1 VSCRSPSAVSILVI
15 HPGALGDVLQAV
27 PALRALR
34 RHAVLTFS
42 GQARIG
48 RLLVTMGLVET
59 ALPFDGVGFEALF
72 TRGEPPPALVA
83 RLAHFDRVVSWF
95 GARDTVYVDQ
105 LRAISPGA
113 VIAAPVPEDD
123 RSVWRHLLSTI
134 EGDSPPDLAP
144 IALPDS
150 YGDEAR
156 RALDELGVETT
167 RALLVVH
174 PGAGGEWKVW
184 PAERLA
190 RAIEIILRRT
200 GARALVH
207 QGPADRHAVDR
218 LCPLLTEPPLRLVE
232 PELPL
237 LASVLGRASA
247 YVGMD
252 SGVSHLA
259 AAVGAPS
266 VILFPSATR
275 QRWTPWS
282 PTATALAM
290 SDDPGLVEQVA
301 ATVVARLRAAPPE
314 AGRGPT
320 SGE

>member
-1 VSCRSPSAVSILVI
+1 VSILVI

-34 RHAVLTFS
+34 RHAGLTFS
-42 GQARIG
+42 GQARLG

-72 TRGEPPPALVA
+72 TRDEPPPALVA

-105 LRAISPGA
+105 LGAISPGA

-123 RSVWRHLLSTI
+123 RSVWRHLLWTI
-134 EGDSPPDLAP
+134 GDDSPPELAP
-144 IALPDS
+144 IVLPDS
-150 YGDEAR
+150 CRDEAR
-156 RALDELGVETT
+156 RMLYELGAETT

-174 PGAGGEWKVW
+174 PGSGGKWKVW

-190 RAIEIILRRT
+190 RAIEIIVHQT
-200 GARALVH
+200 GARILVH
-207 QGPADRHAVDR
+207 QGPADRDVVDQ
-218 LCPLLTEPPLRLVE
+218 LCSLLPEAPLRLIE
-232 PELPL
+232 PELRL
-237 LASVLGRASA
+237 LASVLGRADT
-247 YVGMD
+247 YLGMD

-266 VILFPSATR
+266 VILFPAATLK
-275 QRWTPWS
+275 RWTPWS
-282 PTATALAM
+282 PTAEALSM
-290 SDDPGLVEQVA
+290 SDESNQVEQVA
-301 ATVVARLRAAPPE
+301 ATVVARPRAATPE
-314 AGRGPT
+314 AGRAPT
-320 SGE
+320 SGV

>member
-1 VSCRSPSAVSILVI
+1 VSCRSPSVVSILVI

-34 RHAVLTFS
+34 RHAGLTFS
-42 GQARIG
+42 GQARLG

-72 TRGEPPPALVA
+72 TRDEPPPALVA

-105 LRAISPGA
+105 LGAISPGA

-123 RSVWRHLLSTI
+123 RSVWRHLLWTI
-134 EGDSPPDLAP
+134 GDGSPPELAP
-144 IALPDS
+144 IVLPDS
-150 YGDEAR
+150 CRDEAR
-156 RALDELGVETT
+156 RMLYELGAETT

-174 PGAGGEWKVW
+174 PGSGGKWKVW

-190 RAIEIILRRT
+190 RAIEIIVHQT
-200 GARALVH
+200 GARILVH
-207 QGPADRHAVDR
+207 QGPADRDVVDQ
-218 LCPLLTEPPLRLVE
+218 LCSLLPEAPLRLIE
-232 PELPL
+232 PELRL
-237 LASVLGRASA
+237 LASVLGRADA
-247 YVGMD
+247 YLGMD

-266 VILFPSATR
+266 VILFPAATLK
-275 QRWTPWS
+275 RWTPWS
-282 PTATALAM
+282 PTAEALSM
-290 SDDPGLVEQVA
+290 SDESNQVEQVA
-301 ATVVARLRAAPPE
+301 ATVVARPRAATPE
-314 AGRGPT
+314 AGRAPT
-320 SGE
+320 SGV

>member
-1 VSCRSPSAVSILVI
+1 VSCRNPSVVSILVI

-27 PALRALR
+27 PSLRALR
-34 RHAVLTFS
+34 RHAAVTFS
-42 GQARIG
+42 GQPRLG
-48 RLLVTMGLVET
+48 RLLVSLGIVDT
-59 ALPFDGVGFEALF
+59 ALPFEGMGFEALF
-72 TRGEPPPALVA
+72 TRNEPPPSLVA

-95 GARDTVYVDQ
+95 GARDMVYVEQ
-105 LRAISPGA
+105 LGAISPGA

-134 EGDSPPDLAP
+134 EEDSPPDLAP

-150 YGDEAR
+150 CRDEAR

-174 PGAGGEWKVW
+174 PGAGGQWKVW

-207 QGPADRHAVDR
+207 QGPADHDAVNQ
-218 LCPLLTEPPLRLVE
+218 LCPLLPEAPLRLVE

-237 LASVLGRASA
+237 LASVLGHVSA
-247 YVGMD
+247 YLGMD

-266 VILFPSATR
+266 VILFPAATLKL
-275 QRWTPWS
+275 WTPWS
-282 PTATALAM
+282 PTAAALTM
-290 SDDPGLVEQVA
+290 SDESNQMEQVA
-301 ATVVARLRAAPPE
+301 ATVVARLRAATPE
-314 AGRGPT
+314 AGRASNSGP
-320 SGE
+320 

>member
-1 VSCRSPSAVSILVI
+1 VSILVI
-15 HPGALGDVLQAV
+15 HPGALGDVLQSV

-34 RHAVLTFS
+34 RRAVLTFA
-42 GQARIG
+42 GQPRLG

-72 TRGEPPPALVA
+72 TRDEPPPALVA
-83 RLAHFDRVVSWF
+83 RLAHFHRIVSWF
-95 GARDTVYVDQ
+95 GARDTVFGVR

-134 EGDSPPDLAP
+134 DGDAPPDLAP

-150 YGDEAR
+150 HRGEAR
-156 RALDELGVETT
+156 RALDELGAETT
-167 RALLVVH
+167 DALLVVH
-174 PGAGGEWKVW
+174 PGAGGKWKVW

-190 RAIEIILRRT
+190 RAIEIIRRRT
-200 GARALVH
+200 DARVLVH
-207 QGPADRHAVDR
+207 QGPADRHAVDQ
-218 LCPLLTEPPLRLVE
+218 LCLLLTEPPLRLVE

-237 LASVLGRASA
+237 LASVLTQAAA
-247 YVGMD
+247 YLGMD

-266 VILFPSATR
+266 VILFPAATLG
-275 QRWTPWS
+275 RWTPWS
-282 PTATALAM
+282 RTAEALTM
-290 SDDPGLVEQVA
+290 SDESNQVEQVA
-301 ATVVARLRAAPPE
+301 ATVVARLRPTTPE
-314 AGRGPT
+314 AGRAST
-320 SGE
+320 SGL